1 MNATA
6 NPIETLLN
14 FINAFQLETQ
24 TAPSQADIAAR
35 FTEWRDLSWWLNHL
49 VDMGYLLSSRLVYVI
64 SAEGLTALERATG
77 VQKLV
82 SGSMVIG
89 YDVADGDASWKVFKG
104 VIAGL
109 RNGRNV
115 NASIIA
121 NDPRLMGVSRAR
133 HEAVYFSEWFPR
145 ETALRFWEE

>member
-1 MNATA
+1 MNEIT
-6 NPIETLLN
+6 NPIETLLT
-14 FINAFQLETQ
+14 FINAFQLETG
-24 TAPSQADIAAR
+24 TSPSGADIAER

-77 VQKLV
+77 VQMIA

-89 YDVADGDASWKVFKG
+89 YDVADGDAAWKEFKG
-104 VIAGL
+104 AIAGL
-109 RNGRNV
+109 RNGWHV
-115 NASIIA
+115 QAHFIG
-121 NDPRLMGVSRAR
+121 NDPRLMGVSRAH

-145 ETALRFWEE
+145 ETALRFWGD